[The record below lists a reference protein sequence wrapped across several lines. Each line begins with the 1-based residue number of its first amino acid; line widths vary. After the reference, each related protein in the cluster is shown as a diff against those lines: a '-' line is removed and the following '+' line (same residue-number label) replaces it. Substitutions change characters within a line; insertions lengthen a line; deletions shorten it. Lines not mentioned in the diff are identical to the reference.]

1 MSLVVTLHFE
11 STLDALH
18 FYQLT
23 CIAVGQLNV
32 QEYGEGGEPTVPQY
46 VETLNKSLRKIF
58 SDVKEQLASA
68 HDRSKKQYDKGVS
81 GEKFTVGD
89 QVWLFVPA
97 VKQRRTKKLASLWRG
112 PYTVIDRINGA
123 LNYASS

>member
-1 MSLVVTLHFE
+1 M
-11 STLDALH
+11 
-18 FYQLT
+18 
-23 CIAVGQLNV
+23 
-32 QEYGEGGEPTVPQY
+32 
-46 VETLNKSLRKIF
+46 ETLNKSLRKIF

-97 VKQRRTKKLASLWRG
+97 VKQGRTKKLASLWRG

-123 LNYASS
+123 LNYRIQLVGSTQ